1 MKSPETVVRENVQL
15 YRSHKYHEPMS
26 RNVQLPYYAYVR
38 AFLRIDLFLV
48 YLFFCERKL
57 VPVQ

>member
-15 YRSHKYHEPMS
+15 YRSYKYHEPMS
-26 RNVQLPYYAYVR
+26 RNMQLPYYAYVR
-38 AFLRIDLFLV
+38 AFLQIDLFLA
-48 YLFFCERKL
+48 YLFFSKIKA